1 MDAYIAV
8 SDVKGTVSELGAA
21 TSQPGQT
28 VSYVDQEL
36 HLYSQIRQK
45 AVVQRRRKTNDAWHE
60 TRFNYD
66 ISE

>member
-1 MDAYIAV
+1 MHVKVIFMDAYIAV

-45 AVVQRRRKTNDAWHE
+45 AVV
-60 TRFNYD
+60 
-66 ISE
+66 